1 MINNY
6 LSDYSAFMTL
16 EELEQAVNTAYE
28 IFKELIEEGM
38 LTDEL
43 MDSDYVM
50 ATLQHDYDGYLLDE
64 YALESLLELLGIYAD
79 QDDVEVDEEEI
90 QTKQYAMVRYG
101 LNLVDGT
108 KNRLQPKFPFD
119 GIEEV
124 AEFLGIHVEVMV
136 SDFEGELV
144 QIGVTDLA
152 DRETILETL
161 SQQED
166 IEFETIIENV
176 PETAEVVMVFTY
188 RDMVS
193 GMIVGAEIFALYE
206 LGDFSLE
213 D

>member
-6 LSDYSAFMTL
+6 LNDYSAYMTL
-16 EELEQAVNTAYE
+16 GELEQAVNTAYE
-28 IFKELIEEGM
+28 IFMELIEEGM

-43 MDSDYVM
+43 IDSDYVK

-64 YALESLLELLGIYAD
+64 DDLIMLVDMIYIFAD
-79 QDDVEVDEEEI
+79 QDDVNVEEEVAPN
-90 QTKQYAMVRYG
+90 TQYAMVRYG
-101 LNLVDGT
+101 LNLVKGT
-108 KNRLQPKFPFD
+108 KNRIQPKFPFD

-124 AEFLGIHVEVMV
+124 VEFLGIHVEVMV
-136 SDFEGELV
+136 SEFEGKLV

-152 DRETILETL
+152 DRENLLETL

-176 PETAEVVMVFTY
+176 PETAEEIMVFTY
-188 RDMVS
+188 RDMIS
-193 GMIVGAEIFALYE
+193 GKIVGAEIFALYE
-206 LGDFSLE
+206 LGEFSLE

>member
-1 MINNY
+1 MINDY
-6 LSDYSAFMTL
+6 LNDYSAYMTL
-16 EELEQAVNTAYE
+16 GELEQAVNTAYE
-28 IFKELIEEGM
+28 IFNELIEEGM

-43 MDSDYVM
+43 IDSDYVK

-64 YALESLLELLGIYAD
+64 DDLIMLVDMIYIFAD
-79 QDDVEVDEEEI
+79 QDDVTVEEEDVE
-90 QTKQYAMVRYG
+90 TKQYALVRYG
-101 LNLVDGT
+101 LNLVEGT
-108 KNRLQPKFPFD
+108 KNRIQPKFPFD

-136 SDFEGELV
+136 SEFEGKLV

-152 DRETILETL
+152 DRETLLETL

-176 PETAEVVMVFTY
+176 PETAEEIMVFTY
-188 RDMVS
+188 RDMIS
-193 GMIVGAEIFALYE
+193 GKIVGAEIFALYE
-206 LGDFSLE
+206 LGEFSLE